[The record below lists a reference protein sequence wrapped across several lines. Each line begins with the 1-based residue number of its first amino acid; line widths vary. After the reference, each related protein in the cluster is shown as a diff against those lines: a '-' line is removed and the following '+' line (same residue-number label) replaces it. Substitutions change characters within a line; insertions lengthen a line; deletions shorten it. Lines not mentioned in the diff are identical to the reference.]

1 MLSPAQETRHTAGMT
16 DACPDA
22 LIRFAEQLADASGP
36 ILRRHFR
43 TPVAVDTKP
52 DRTPVTVADR
62 EAESAMRTLIEAY
75 HPDHGVVGE
84 EHGTLRG
91 DAEYVWVLDPI
102 DGTKAF
108 ITGKPMFGTLIALVR
123 RGVPILGIVDQPVLG
138 DRWLGAAGRPSKFKG
153 APCRT
158 RLCHDLDKAVLN
170 ATSPDMF
177 HGENAASFQR
187 LAQAARLTLYGGDCY
202 AYGLLAAGFI
212 DLVVEADLK
221 PYDFCALV
229 PVIRGAGGAIADWH
243 GRPVTLDCDGRVV
256 AAGDPQLLP
265 RAVEALAAP

>member
-1 MLSPAQETRHTAGMT
+1 MP
-16 DACPDA
+16 DDCPDA
-22 LIRFAEQLADASGP
+22 LIRFAETLADAAGP
-36 ILRRHFR
+36 VLRRHFR
-43 TPVAVDTKP
+43 TPVAVDSKP
-52 DRTPVTVADR
+52 DRTPVTIADR
-62 EAESAMRTLIEAY
+62 DSESAMRSLIAR
-75 HPDHGVVGE
+75 HFPAHGVVGE
-84 EHGTLRG
+84 EHGTERG

-123 RGVPILGIVDQPVLG
+123 RGAPILGIIDQPVLG
-138 DRWLGAAGRPSKFKG
+138 ERWVGAAGRPTTFKG

-158 RLCHDLDKAVLN
+158 RACPRPADAVLN
-170 ATSPDMF
+170 ATAPDMF
-177 HGENAASFQR
+177 TGGNAAAFAR
-187 LAQAARLTLYGGDCY
+187 LGRTTRLTLYGGDCY

-229 PVIRGAGGAIADWH
+229 PVVLGAGGAMADWH
-243 GRPVTLDCDGRVV
+243 GRPLTLGSDGRVI